1 MYKQIWNARHSFSM
15 EKAPFPQFHVQVQG
29 CQSVSL
35 VPTLSAKI
43 AVASLRF
50 FTAVR
55 HCVFGPFCFELF
67 SETSTR

>member
-1 MYKQIWNARHSFSM
+1 MYKQIWNARNSFSI
-15 EKAPFPQFHVQVQG
+15 EKAPQFRVQVQG

-43 AVASLRF
+43 AVASLHV
-50 FTAVR
+50 FTAVG

>member
-1 MYKQIWNARHSFSM
+1 MYKQIWNARHSFSI
-15 EKAPFPQFHVQVQG
+15 EKAPFHVQVQG

-50 FTAVR
+50 FAAVG